1 MAGRSSIFSGKN
13 IEQEIGYIEGGQ
25 AFDLFERPRA
35 TYDRD
40 TGLLRDPNTL
50 AIIGYITLKSTFVGS
65 SRIAEELFAEPGS
78 ARPRERRDND
88 PVHAAAEAPAE
99 IMRRVGPN
107 EQYGASRI
115 GESRSNFERFA
126 SAHPVELNHAEIFA
140 EARDRPASQNRSGQ
154 QSKYECVLGAV
165 ETPPLND
172 PSLQGDT
179 RPFDAGLQSDIESSK
194 EASPQGYTRASN
206 EASSQGDAESS
217 SETKP
222 SNDMSP
228 QADTESLNG
237 PSLQADSEPSN
248 EASSRGDA
256 QPSNEACSQG
266 DAQSLSEPEPSEL
279 EADSEPLN
287 EASSSGD
294 TQPSNEASSQRD
306 ARSLSETEPS
316 NDTSSPVDTGP
327 LTEPSFEADSESQGD
342 NELSNEPYSQGDT
355 EPSNDAS
362 LQLQADTTLLVASL
376 QSDAEPS
383 SAADTKPSSV
393 FSLQVEPEPPNGPP
407 LQRESES
414 MNQLSLH
421 GPPELN
427 GPSLQD
433 EREAADEPCVQTESE
448 PLRPSF
454 QQEPKLSSEPSL
466 RVERDLLNEPPL
478 EDDRHVV
485 VAPSAPLNDAG
496 QTAVSQSS
504 ELTVS
509 EPNKGDLDSC
519 CRILDVS
526 AKGALRA
533 VDNFMVELAEFLHAR
548 RSSVETTD
556 PSSNQDETWPRLSLC
571 LRNDSQ
577 QQDLRYDPHTDW
589 VGLIDEGE
597 TFGVPHEK
605 PPNGT
610 KDTQTVSQNRPLPA
624 MVPEPGAG
632 RR

>member
-13 IEQEIGYIEGGQ
+13 IKQEIGYIEGGR

-78 ARPRERRDND
+78 VRLRERRDND
-88 PVHAAAEAPAE
+88 PAHAAAEAPAE
-99 IMRRVGPN
+99 ITRRLGPN
-107 EQYGASRI
+107 EEYDASRI
-115 GESRSNFERFA
+115 GQSRSNFERFA

-140 EARDRPASQNRSGQ
+140 EARDRRASQKRSGQ

-165 ETPPLND
+165 ETAPLND
-172 PSLQGDT
+172 PSVHGDT
-179 RPFDAGLQSDIESSK
+179 RPFDAGLQRDIESSK
-194 EASPQGYTRASN
+194 EASPRRYTQASN
-206 EASSQGDAESS
+206 EASSQGDAESL

-228 QADTESLNG
+228 QADTEPLNG

-266 DAQSLSEPEPSEL
+266 DAQSLSEPEPSNDTSSQGDTEM
-279 EADSEPLN
+279 EGDSELLN
-287 EASSSGD
+287 EASSPGD

-306 ARSLSETEPS
+306 AQSLSEPEPS
-316 NDTSSPVDTGP
+316 NDTSSQADTGP
-327 LTEPSFEADSESQGD
+327 LSEPSFEADSESQGD
-342 NELSNEPYSQGDT
+342 NELSNEPYSQRDT

-362 LQLQADTTLLVASL
+362 LQLQVDTTLLVAFL
-376 QSDAEPS
+376 QSDT
-383 SAADTKPSSV
+383 AADTKPSSV

-407 LQRESES
+407 LQSESES
-414 MNQLSLH
+414 INQLSLH

-427 GPSLQD
+427 DPSLQD

-466 RVERDLLNEPPL
+466 RVERDLINEPPL

-485 VAPSAPLNDAG
+485 VAPSAPLDDAG
-496 QTAVSQSS
+496 QTAASQSS

-509 EPNKGDLDSC
+509 EPNRGDLDSC

-571 LRNDSQ
+571 LRNNSQ

-605 PPNGT
+605 PPNRT
-610 KDTQTVSQNRPLPA
+610 
-624 MVPEPGAG
+624 
-632 RR
+632 RRYANSIGE